1 MLPNNNAISSIPM
14 PEVFLNPDSLNR
26 APLVDYEQ
34 GGVAVNDVSQGMQVT
49 TWSCY
54 VEPGQSQ
61 VYIRPGEGAPIPFV
75 NVSGIEE
82 LALSFDQLM
91 RPMVAYMI
99 SGQLYLYWYDPIAQQ
114 FVTTGFGPGKFPR
127 LSLDDKRAFNVSNS
141 DVIFAY
147 MRNDGLYYRIQ
158 RDRYTVEYTVET
170 GIGNL
175 TLVNIGMSR
184 NLRMQ
189 FELA

>member
-1 MLPNNNAISSIPM
+1 MLPSNAISSIPT
-14 PEVFLNPDSLNR
+14 PEVFLNPDAINR
-26 APLVDYEQ
+26 SALIDYEQ
-34 GGVAVNDVSQGMQVT
+34 GGVAINDVSQGMQAI
-49 TWSCY
+49 TWTCFVVPGTST
-54 VEPGQSQ
+54 VKLQAGTAEPFDFLG
-61 VYIRPGEGAPIPFV
+61 I
-75 NVSGIEE
+75 SGIEE
-82 LALSFDQLM
+82 LAISFDQLM
-91 RPMVAYMI
+91 RPVFAYMI
-99 SGQLYLYWYDPIAQQ
+99 SGQLYLYWYDPVPQQ
-114 FVTTGFGPGKFPR
+114 FVFSSFGPGRFPR

-147 MRNDGLYYRIQ
+147 MRDDALYYRLQ
-158 RDRYTVEYTVET
+158 RDRYTVERLVES